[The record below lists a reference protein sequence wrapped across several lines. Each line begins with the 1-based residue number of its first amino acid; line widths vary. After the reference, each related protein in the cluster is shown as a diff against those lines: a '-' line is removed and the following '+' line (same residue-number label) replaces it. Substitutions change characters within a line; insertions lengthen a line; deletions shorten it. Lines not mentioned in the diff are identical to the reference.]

1 MYYLNLFL
9 LTGYFIV
16 TKNPFKIF
24 VSVIFLLLLYPI
36 NNLDSVKVS
45 KKEFFY
51 HDTIGDDNFFL
62 IKYNSE
68 YKVIKSKHFDIT
80 IDGEHKMVEYS
91 EDNELLILSWIA
103 FVVSIIILLV
113 GTFNRDTDLNWEM
126 GEVRN
131 KALRKIVKCEIEYE
145 NGKEI
150 FSYSLNCRLLCKK
163 PNQIYLYELG
173 KMIEDYIDNP
183 RAFPKY
189 KNTED
194 RREDKLNEILK

>member
-9 LTGYFIV
+9 LTV
-16 TKNPFKIF
+16 AKNPFKII

-36 NNLDSVKVS
+36 NNLDSEKVY

-62 IKYNSE
+62 IKDNSE
-68 YKVIKSKHFDIT
+68 YKVINSKHPNIT
-80 IDGEHKMVEYS
+80 IDGEHKMVEYF
-91 EDNELLILSWIA
+91 ENNELLILSWIA

-131 KALRKIVKCEIEYE
+131 KSLRKIVKCEIEYE

-150 FSYSLNCRLLCKK
+150 FSYILNGRLLCRNL
-163 PNQIYLYELG
+163 NQIYLYELG
-173 KMIEDYIDNP
+173 KIIEDYVDNP
-183 RAFPKY
+183 GAFPKY